1 MVAVTGMGIV
11 DTLGTNPELCFANY
25 LMKKHEPS
33 DYKYQDSIISHL
45 KCFYADHDDL
55 LVPENIRPS
64 LYSSLHKVNKLG
76 LHSVEQALMNIP
88 QSSNVAVI
96 YSTVTAGGETAV
108 QFHDYCSHGGR
119 KLRPRKLIQGHKD
132 FLVGLIPQ
140 IYDFHGVTTSMAAAC
155 STALYNI
162 DYAMKLV
169 DEYDYVV
176 VGASDVGTE
185 LSELIWFNELGAIG
199 THSAPFDQDRDGF
212 IMGEGAGCLI
222 LESDENA
229 REREADILGHIYSV
243 GVGNDGTSGSATA
256 PDPNSSGIKKAMAE
270 TGLPHPKDIAF
281 VNAHG
286 TSTPVGDELEYNA
299 IKEVVGDVPVVSF
312 KSKIGHTM
320 GASGVI
326 ELIYTLTALKHG
338 VVPQNH
344 NIKNPVCDVHTEPM
358 NVKSHYAL
366 KNSLGFGG
374 KNVSV
379 LVGGI

>member
-1 MVAVTGMGIV
+1 MRVAITGMGIV
-11 DTLGTNPELCFANY
+11 DTLGNNPEQCFANY
-25 LMKKHEPS
+25 LMKVHEPTPCRIEHS
-33 DYKYQDSIISHL
+33 AVSEL
-45 KCFYADHDDL
+45 KCFYADHEL
-55 LVPENIRPS
+55 MIPESIQPS
-64 LYSSLHKVNKLG
+64 LYNSLHKINKLG
-76 LHSVEQALMNIP
+76 LHSIEQALTSLP
-88 QSSNVAVI
+88 KTSNVAVV
-96 YSTVTAGGETAV
+96 YSTITASGETNF
-108 QFHDYCSHGGR
+108 QFHEYVNGR
-119 KLRPRKLIQGHKD
+119 AKRLRPRALIQAPRD
-132 FLVGLIPQ
+132 FLVGLVPQ
-140 IYDFHGVTTSMAAAC
+140 VYNFDGLTVAPNAAC
-155 STALYNI
+155 SSSLYGI
-162 DYAMKLV
+162 DYAMRLV
-169 DEYDYVV
+169 DEYDYVI
-176 VGASDVGTE
+176 VGGSDVGTE
-185 LSELIWFNELGAIG
+185 LGELAYFDELGAIG
-199 THSAPFDQDRDGF
+199 THSAPYDRDRDGF

-243 GVGNDGTSGSATA
+243 GVGNDGIAGKATA

-338 VVPQNH
+338 VIPQNH
-344 NIKNPVCDVHTEPM
+344 NIKNSVCDVPTEVEKTD
-358 NVKSHYAL
+358 NKFAL

-374 KNVSV
+374 KNISV
-379 LVGGI
+379 LVEGI